1 MTQVLESS
9 NDTTFPNNSS
19 EFSCPSES
27 GDAPKNSSR
36 IGVIEVIWEYPLM
49 TGAFEY
55 FLQIGRDTGICWVKH
70 ASILSRIRG
79 LRLA

>member
-1 MTQVLESS
+1 
-9 NDTTFPNNSS
+9 
-19 EFSCPSES
+19 
-27 GDAPKNSSR
+27 
-36 IGVIEVIWEYPLM
+36 M